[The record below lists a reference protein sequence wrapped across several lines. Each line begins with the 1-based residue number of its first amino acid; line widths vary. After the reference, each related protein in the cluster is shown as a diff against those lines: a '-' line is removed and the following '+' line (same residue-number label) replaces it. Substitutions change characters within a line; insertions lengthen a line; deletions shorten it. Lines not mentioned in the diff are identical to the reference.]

1 MFHLF
6 SLSLSQHYLPKDWR
20 IHQIRPIFKSGDKT
34 LVKNY
39 RPISLLSCVSKVL
52 ERIVYN
58 NIIWFLNNFV
68 SDYQFGFLQ
77 NRSTLQQLI
86 VFFHHLQENL
96 NNKSQ
101 VDVVDFKKASDTIV
115 HNVLLYKLWCFG
127 ITDNIW
133 HWIRVYLTDR
143 VQCVSINGS
152 VSGILPVV
160 SGVPQGSILGPLL
173 FLVFV
178 NDIPS
183 LISSA
188 QVLLFADDVKCSNVI
203 SSSADCT
210 LLQQDLDAILD

>member
-1 MFHLF
+1 MGIDGIGPSLLKHCAVPLYHVLFHLF
-6 SLSLSQHYLPKDWR
+6 SLSLSQHYLPKNWR
-20 IHQIRPIFKSGDKT
+20 IHQIKPIFKSGDKT

-58 NIIWFLNNFV
+58 NIIGFVNNFV

-101 VDVVDFKKASDTIV
+101 VDVVYLDFKKAFDTII

-133 HWIRVYLTDR
+133 HWIRAYLTDR
-143 VQCVSINGS
+143 V
-152 VSGILPVV
+152 
-160 SGVPQGSILGPLL
+160 
-173 FLVFV
+173 
-178 NDIPS
+178 
-183 LISSA
+183 
-188 QVLLFADDVKCSNVI
+188 
-203 SSSADCT
+203 
-210 LLQQDLDAILD
+210 